1 MGSGAPF
8 FPRCVS
14 TEPLN
19 AALLSHS
26 PFGETLVRELNRLG
40 VLVDLSHT
48 SDDTALAALKISRAP
63 VIWSHSSARALRD
76 IPRNV
81 PDEVLRHVGTSAGQR
96 DGVVMVCT
104 RPPQSAVH

>member
-1 MGSGAPF
+1 MGSGAPLL
-8 FPRCVS
+8 
-14 TEPLN
+14 PLSKLKT
-19 AALLSHS
+19 AEHDATRPHS

-48 SDDTALAALKISRAP
+48 SDDTALAALSISRAP

-81 PDEVLRHVGTSAGQR
+81 PDEVLRHVGTGVGQR
-96 DGVVMVCT
+96 DGVVMVRT
-104 RPPQSAVH
+104 RPP